1 VRRALAIV
9 VAAVLSMLL
18 QTTLFP
24 ALLPAAVIPNLIL
37 VLVVYLGLQQHGV
50 AGAVGAFLLGYFLD
64 TFSGTLLGV
73 NAFALTAVYMAV
85 YLVAR
90 TLWTDGGFPAMAV
103 VFAAACLHC
112 AAALTVTW
120 LIEAGAPLWQH
131 ALRYG
136 LLEASVAAL
145 VAPAVFRFVG
155 WEQRLL
161 GLS

>member
-1 VRRALAIV
+1 MRRALAIV
-9 VAAVLSMLL
+9 VAAVLAMVL
-18 QTTLFP
+18 QTTVFP
-24 ALLPAAVIPNLIL
+24 ALLPTAVVPNLIL

-50 AGAVGAFLLGYFLD
+50 AGAAGAFLLGYFLD

-90 TLWTDGGFPAMAV
+90 TLWTEGGFPAMAV
-103 VFAAACLHC
+103 VFAAACVHGV
-112 AAALTVTW
+112 AAITITW
-120 LIEAGAPLWQH
+120 LIEAGAPLWHH

-136 LLEASVAAL
+136 LLEAAVAAI
-145 VAPAVFRFVG
+145 VAPAVFAFVG

-161 GLS
+161 GIT